1 MKISI
6 IMTYY
11 NRKCLFKRTLKS
23 ISLSMI
29 KDIEVIAVDDGSSAE
44 HRIESLVNEFPFL
57 KIIRLEKENKWYTNP
72 CIPYNIG
79 IKIADGDIIV
89 LQNPECF
96 HGGDILS
103 YINNN
108 LRENDYFSFSAYA
121 LTEIQTNAFES
132 LNYEN
137 IIEESKKVVL
147 PYNPTVY
154 YQLGITGWFNH
165 SIYRPSYYHF
175 CSAITKKNLDLLG
188 GFDERYAYGT
198 AYEDDEFVQRIQR
211 MGLKIIIVD
220 DISVVHQ
227 WHTPFQYMHPNIL
240 KNRAKNQ
247 ALFYN
252 VTMNERGYKVN

>member
-1 MKISI
+1 
-6 IMTYY
+6 MTYY

-154 YQLGITGWFNH
+154 YQLGIPGWYNH
-165 SIYRPSYYHF
+165 TVYRPAAYHF
-175 CSAITKKNLDLLG
+175 CSAMFRNKMQELN
-188 GFDERYAYGT
+188 GFDERYAKGI
-198 AYEDDEFVQRIQR
+198 AYDDDEFITRIR
-211 MGLKIIIVD
+211 RNKMDIKIIDSLTVYHQYHGGVSYQYQNANELHERNRILLTN
-220 DISVVHQ
+220 ITRNESGYRANNGVV
-227 WHTPFQYMHPNIL
+227 
-240 KNRAKNQ
+240 KK
-247 ALFYN
+247 
-252 VTMNERGYKVN
+252 